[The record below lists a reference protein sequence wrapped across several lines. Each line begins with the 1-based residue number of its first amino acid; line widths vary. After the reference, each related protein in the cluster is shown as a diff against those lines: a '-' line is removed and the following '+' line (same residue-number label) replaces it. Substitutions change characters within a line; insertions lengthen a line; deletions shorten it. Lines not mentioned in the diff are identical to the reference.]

1 MSSVTTATDASE
13 TRARSHEEIQQW
25 ITTEVARLL
34 KVDVSEVDLKR
45 EFSSFGLDS
54 LGAFAVTGQLSEWL
68 ARDLSATL
76 LWEYP
81 TIASLSDYLAKGAA
95 EPKPGARRNHHSI
108 RLAGNEH
115 QPALFAIC
123 GIEIYQSLANRLAD
137 TVSTYG
143 VYVPPEREL
152 GKFGAG
158 LDDRYGYD
166 TVEGLAAQYAK
177 EILEVAAEGPYA
189 LLGLSFGGILA
200 FEVAQQL
207 KRAGHEV
214 AFVVLL
220 DSVILSALEKRA
232 YRHIIDFV
240 KSMKALGRREQDV
253 SPGAEGSP
261 AHEDLGKYRGRYY
274 WTLSK
279 RYAPQPFAGRVIL
292 VRAAQA
298 NLFGRGYIQDVH
310 MGWRHL
316 VAGDLETM
324 TMDCA
329 HTGMLKSPH
338 VEQLAEALRPRFV
351 AAARDEELVEREGLE
366 PSTPAL

>member
-1 MSSVTTATDASE
+1 MSSVETAADASA

-25 ITTEVARLL
+25 ITSEVARLL
-34 KVDVSEVDLKR
+34 KVDVSEVDLNK

-76 LWEYP
+76 LWEFP

-95 EPKPGARRNHHSI
+95 EPKPGTRRNHHSI

-115 QPALFAIC
+115 QPTLFAIC
-123 GIEIYQSLANRLAD
+123 GIEIYQALANRMAD

-152 GKFGAG
+152 GKFGEG

-166 TVEGLAAQYAK
+166 TVEGLAAQYAR

-189 LLGLSFGGILA
+189 LLGLSFGGVLA

-214 AFVVLL
+214 AFVALL

-232 YRHIIDFV
+232 YRHVIDFV
-240 KSMKALGRREQDV
+240 KGMSALGRRAQDA
-253 SPGAEGSP
+253 SPRTEESP

-279 RYAPQPFAGRVIL
+279 RYMPQPFAGRVIL

-298 NLFGRGYIQDVH
+298 NLFGRGYIQDVQ
-310 MGWRHL
+310 MGWRNL

-338 VEQLAEALRPRFV
+338 VEQLAEALRPRFD
-351 AAARDEELVEREGLE
+351 AAGMVEREGLE